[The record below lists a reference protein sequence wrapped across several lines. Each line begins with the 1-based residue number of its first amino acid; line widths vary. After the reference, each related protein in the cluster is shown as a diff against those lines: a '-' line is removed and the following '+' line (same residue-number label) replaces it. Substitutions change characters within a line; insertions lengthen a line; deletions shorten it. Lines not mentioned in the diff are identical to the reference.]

1 MQRREFITFLGG
13 AAAAS
18 SGSWSRAA
26 LAQQPSAKV
35 FRIGY
40 LGLLTAG
47 SLPKRMEFFR
57 ASLRDLGY
65 QEGRDF
71 VIEYRWA
78 DGKYDQ
84 LPALLADLIRLKVDV
99 IVTHG
104 TPGVLAAKQA
114 TTTTPIV
121 MAVVGDALGSGIVS
135 SLARPGGN
143 VTGLTFFNPELAA
156 KRVELLKEAIPG
168 LTDVGI
174 LLNLKN
180 PMNEPVLPQ
189 MSRIAQ
195 PLKLELHQFDV
206 RAPTE
211 LEGAF
216 AAMAAKRVGALVV
229 IDDAILLSSAP
240 AVAALALKQRLPAC
254 GWPDFAI
261 DGGLMAYGVD
271 FPDMFRR
278 AATFVDKFLKGAKP
292 GDLPVERSTKFETI
306 VNLKTAKALG
316 LTIPYN
322 LVARADEVIE

>member
-1 MQRREFITFLGG
+1 MAARGTR
-13 AAAAS
+13 AAAIGEGLS
-18 SGSWSRAA
+18 DRVSGF
-26 LAQQPSAKV
+26 AQCWQPA
-35 FRIGY
+35 
-40 LGLLTAG
+40 
-47 SLPKRMEFFR
+47 
-57 ASLRDLGY
+57 RDLGY

-78 DGKYDQ
+78 DGNYDR
-84 LPALLADLIRLKVDV
+84 LPTLVEDLIRLKVDV

-114 TTTTPIV
+114 TTTIPIV

-135 SLARPGGN
+135 SLARPEGN

-156 KRVELLKEAIPG
+156 KRLELLKEAMPE
-168 LTDVGI
+168 LSDVGI
-174 LLNLKN
+174 LLNLTN

-189 MSRIAQ
+189 MTRVAQ

-211 LEGAF
+211 FEGAF

-229 IDDAILLSSAP
+229 IDDAILLSNSS

-254 GWPDFAI
+254 GWSDFAI

-271 FPDMFRR
+271 FLDMFRR
-278 AATFVDKFLKGAKP
+278 AATFVDKILKGAKP
-292 GDLPVERSTKFETI
+292 GDLPIERSTKFETI

-322 LVARADEVIE
+322 LVARADQVIE